1 MVLLVLELRGR
12 CRRLTTILIESE
24 PLAPVVLACF
34 LAKPMPAC
42 LALVVLATIATP
54 WRRSEQNIPVIL
66 QDTPYTLERGS

>member
-1 MVLLVLELRGR
+1 
-12 CRRLTTILIESE
+12 
-24 PLAPVVLACF
+24 LACF